1 MKTKASSL
9 LKIAI
14 SLFFIALLVFIMRDK
29 IKDVFGILR
38 KANPLYFVSASILY
52 ILIMIILSARL
63 RKVMAVQNVMI
74 SVKNVTYLSLV
85 GFFFNNFLPTSV
97 AGDVVKAHYTARYTA
112 KTLESYTSVIIDR
125 IFGLVSFVF
134 IASFALIFA
143 DRGVKS
149 PLVIRII
156 LAMITCSLVALY
168 LISTDFITKRAGRF
182 LAKFKF
188 LQFNS
193 RIPLLLDAIARYRGN
208 MRVILF
214 ALYTSVVAQVISVFI
229 VIILARGLSVN
240 ISLGLVFLALPIITI
255 ISMLPSLNG
264 LGIREGAYVFFL
276 GKYIGKEQ
284 ALSISILW
292 LGVILTVSFVGGIVY
307 FLKDKLLKGDL
318 KQ

>member
-1 MKTKASSL
+1 MKIKLNSL
-9 LKIAI
+9 LKIVI
-14 SLFFIALLVFIMRDK
+14 SLFFLVLLVFIMRDK
-29 IKDVFGILR
+29 IKDVFGILK
-38 KANPLYFVSASILY
+38 KANPLYFVSANIFY
-52 ILIMIILSARL
+52 ILIMVILSVRL
-63 RKVMAVQNVMI
+63 KRVMAVQNVEI
-74 SVKNVTYLSLV
+74 SVKDVTYLSLV

-97 AGDVVKAHYTARYTA
+97 AGDVVKAHYTARHTA
-112 KTLESYTSVIIDR
+112 RTLESYTSVIIDR
-125 IFGLVSFVF
+125 VFGLISFVF

-143 DRGVKS
+143 DRSVKS
-149 PLVIRII
+149 PLVTKII
-156 LAMITCSLVALY
+156 LSMIICSLVALY

-193 RIPLLLDAIARYRGN
+193 RIPLLLDAIARYKGN
-208 MRVILF
+208 TRVILF
-214 ALYTSVVAQVISVFI
+214 ALYTSVIAQVISVFI
-229 VIILARGLSVN
+229 VAILAKGLSVN
-240 ISLGLVFLALPIITI
+240 ISLGLIFLALPIITI

-276 GKYIGKEQ
+276 GNYVGKEQ

-292 LGVILTVSFVGGIVY
+292 LGVIIVVSFVGGVVY